1 MEVVLLKK
9 AQKDRDY
16 WKQTGNVKMSVC
28 GHLCHLSFV
37 IFDFGNAVISHYN
50 IKIYIYIIV
59 YTLTSSF
66 SDFDKMTN
74 DIMTS

>member
-1 MEVVLLKK
+1 MINIIDMEKIATTV
-9 AQKDRDY
+9 D
-16 WKQTGNVKMSVC
+16 NNSVC
-28 GHLCHLSFV
+28 LRSFMSFV
-37 IFDFGNAVISHYN
+37 IFDFVNAVISHYN
-50 IKIYIYIIV
+50 IKIYFYIIV